1 MIMKVM
7 PVSKKHKLA
16 LSHHS
21 ERELVEVV
29 QKKIRK
35 IAAPGWSLGGWT
47 KTAQENLVL
56 LTP

>member
-1 MIMKVM
+1 MKVM

-21 ERELVEVV
+21 ERELVAVV

-35 IAAPGWSLGGWT
+35 TAAPGWSSGGWT
-47 KTAQENLVL
+47 RTAQENLVL
-56 LTP
+56 FTP